1 MKVQLGQLMD
11 NKIQQDQKNP
21 NATYEEIGAKT
32 GCWEQK
38 QGTAHSPCTQ
48 HHQRGGQTPL
58 AQLLG
63 ITLPLSH
70 ARNRISSQPQG
81 ARKPVMCFCYS
92 PLLQYESQ

>member
-1 MKVQLGQLMD
+1 MNVQLGQLMD
-11 NKIQQDQKNP
+11 NKIQEDQKNP